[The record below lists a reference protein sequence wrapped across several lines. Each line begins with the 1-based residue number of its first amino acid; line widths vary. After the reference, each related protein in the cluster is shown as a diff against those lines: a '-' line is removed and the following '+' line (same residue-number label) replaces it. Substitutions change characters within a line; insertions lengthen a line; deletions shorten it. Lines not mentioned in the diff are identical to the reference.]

1 MKFISIFCPLI
12 DKSPMITSINL
23 GKSFDKN
30 MQCSCAIKIPK
41 ELVIENF
48 LNRVKNFYQN
58 LQQIP

>member
-1 MKFISIFCPLI
+1 
-12 DKSPMITSINL
+12 MITSINL

-48 LNRVKNFYQN
+48 LNHVKNFYQN
-58 LQQIP
+58 LQQYHSKMLDVLS